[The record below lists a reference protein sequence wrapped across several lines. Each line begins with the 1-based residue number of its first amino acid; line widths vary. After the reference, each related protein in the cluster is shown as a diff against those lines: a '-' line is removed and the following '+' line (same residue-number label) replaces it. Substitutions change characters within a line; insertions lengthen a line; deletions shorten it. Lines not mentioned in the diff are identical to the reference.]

1 MACTLST
8 SIRSTRETGFCFR
21 RMAQWTRR
29 HFSKPVTCL
38 GWGCCTLA
46 TCKPQ
51 IRKRA
56 KAGDWIVGTGS
67 VSNVGNDRIIYAMR
81 VDEVLPLDGYDA
93 DRRFRKKRPRMAGS
107 ARQQVGD
114 NIYFR
119 TRD

>member
-1 MACTLST
+1 MRVFSYVIK
-8 SIRSTRETGFCFR
+8 SDNGFAPNRF
-21 RMAQWTRR
+21 
-29 HFSKPVTCL
+29 
-38 GWGCCTLA
+38 WGCCTLA

-81 VDEVLPLDGYDA
+81 VDEVLPLDGYNA
-93 DRRFRKKRPRMAGS
+93 DRRFRKKRPRIAGS

-119 TRD
+119 ARDGKLKQRP